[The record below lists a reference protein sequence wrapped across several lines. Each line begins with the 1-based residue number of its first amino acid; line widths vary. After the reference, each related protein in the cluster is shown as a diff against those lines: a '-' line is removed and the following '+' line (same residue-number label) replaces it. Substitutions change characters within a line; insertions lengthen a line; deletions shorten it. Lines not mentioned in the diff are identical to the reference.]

1 MRLNH
6 LYLVIL
12 FIALAFQTSRS
23 ADLFSSDSIRK
34 YGDLTDNYIRLIK
47 HPDYRTNSNVGGTVR
62 PSSIWTRAVFYE
74 GHMAWYAIRPDT
86 ALYNYAYNWANYFKW
101 EMSKQL
107 NTGTNADFQCI
118 AQTYI
123 DLYNL
128 APDPNKIKIAKSCML
143 YSINSGRSN
152 YWTWIDA
159 IQMAMPI
166 YAGLGK
172 ITGDTTYYHYMW
184 DSYMY
189 TRNSLGVVGTY
200 NPKDSL
206 WWRDA
211 NYNRTVVDPYGKPI
225 YWSRGNGWVYAAL
238 VRVLS
243 IIPKTEAHYKQYLDD
258 YLAMSGALI
267 RWQREDGFW
276 NPSLTS
282 PSYYGGKETTGT
294 GLFVYGLAWGINQ
307 GLLSRSNYLSAVKKG
322 WIALSRDAIHPNGF
336 LGWVQGT
343 GASPADA
350 QPLGYNLI
358 PNFED
363 YGAGCVLLG
372 AAESWKLSRTIE
384 KEDSVSNVNA
394 LPYKSNEKAVLKS
407 GNKLIISVMERTRVV
422 IYTLNGTLMRSF
434 ILNGIQDETIDINE
448 WKPGMYLLQLQSENK
463 VRNVKILR

>member
-1 MRLNH
+1 MRSKH
-6 LYLVIL
+6 LYSLIL
-12 FIALAFQTSRS
+12 CLLLAFQTSFS
-23 ADLFSSDSIRK
+23 ASLFSSDSIRK
-34 YGDLTDNYIRLIK
+34 YGDLTDDYIRLIK
-47 HPDYRTNSNVGGTVR
+47 HPDYWSNSNVGGTVR
-62 PSSIWTRAVFYE
+62 PSSIWTRSVFYE
-74 GHMAWYAIRPDT
+74 GHIAWYVVRPDT
-86 ALYNYAYNWANYFKW
+86 AHYNYAYNWAVYFNW
-101 EMSKQL
+101 EMSKKL

-128 APDPNKIKIAKSCML
+128 APDPIKIKVAKSCML
-143 YSINSGRSN
+143 YNIGTGKST

-189 TRNSLGVVGTY
+189 TRNTLGVVGTY

-238 VRVLS
+238 VRVLNT
-243 IIPKTEAHYKQYLDD
+243 IPKTEAHYQQYLND
-258 YLAMSGALI
+258 YLAMSGAIL

-276 NPSLTS
+276 NPSMVS
-282 PSYYGGKETTGT
+282 PNYYGGKETTGT
-294 GLFVYGLAWGINQ
+294 GLFVYGMAWGINQ
-307 GLLSRSNYLSAVKKG
+307 GLLSRSKYLDAVQKG
-322 WIALSRDAIHPNGF
+322 WSALSRDAIHPNGF

-343 GASPADA
+343 GASPADS
-350 QPLGYNLI
+350 QPLGYNII

-363 YGAGCVLLG
+363 FGAGCVLLA
-372 AAESWKLSRTIE
+372 AAESWKLSRTLE
-384 KEDSVSNVNA
+384 KEVSA
-394 LPYKSNEKAVLKS
+394 
-407 GNKLIISVMERTRVV
+407 
-422 IYTLNGTLMRSF
+422 
-434 ILNGIQDETIDINE
+434 INNLGKTAKE
-448 WKPGMYLLQLQSENK
+448 PIHVEYQQGLLQIKTTTPSNISIYQMNGVKMLEK
-463 VRNVKILR
+463 VVTTEVSIDLSTWPQGIYIVRIRTLKGSQTLKIIR

>member
-1 MRLNH
+1 MR
-6 LYLVIL
+6 VRIIL
-12 FIALAFQTSRS
+12 LLLLSLQSLHATITPSY
-23 ADLFSSDSIRK
+23 FSSDSIRK
-34 YGDLTDNYIRLIK
+34 YGNLTDDYIRLIK
-47 HPDYRTNSNVGGTVR
+47 HPDYWSTSNVGGTVR

-74 GHMAWYAIRPDT
+74 GHMAWYFTSPDT
-86 ALYNYAYNWANYFKW
+86 ARYNYAYNWANYFKW

-143 YSINSGRSN
+143 YNINTGRVN

-172 ITGDTTYYHYMW
+172 ITGDTTYYNYMW
-184 DSYMY
+184 RSYMY
-189 TRNSLGVVGTY
+189 TRNSLGVSGTW

-238 VRVLS
+238 VRVLNT
-243 IIPKTEAHYKQYLDD
+243 IPKTEAHYQQYLED
-258 YLAMSGALI
+258 YLAMSGALL

-276 NPSLTS
+276 NPSLVS
-282 PSYYGGKETTGT
+282 PDYYGGKETTGT
-294 GLFVYGLAWGINQ
+294 GLFVYGMAWGINQ
-307 GLLSRSNYLSAVKKG
+307 GLLSRGKYLPAVQKG
-322 WIALSRDAIHPNGF
+322 WSALCRDAIHPNGF

-343 GASPADA
+343 GASPADS
-350 QPLGYNLI
+350 QPLGYNVV

-363 YGAGCVLLG
+363 FGAGCVLLG
-372 AAESWKLSRTIE
+372 AAESWKLSRTLE
-384 KEDSVSNVNA
+384 KEDSIASGLRSTVDECIAFNGRQLRVSVA
-394 LPYKSNEKAVLKS
+394 TP
-407 GNKLIISVMERTRVV
+407 GTLIIYSMSGQRMLERSITAQTEMDLSSWRKGVYLVSVRCSMGVRT
-422 IYTLNGTLMRSF
+422 I
-434 ILNGIQDETIDINE
+434 
-448 WKPGMYLLQLQSENK
+448 K
-463 VRNVKILR
+463 VML